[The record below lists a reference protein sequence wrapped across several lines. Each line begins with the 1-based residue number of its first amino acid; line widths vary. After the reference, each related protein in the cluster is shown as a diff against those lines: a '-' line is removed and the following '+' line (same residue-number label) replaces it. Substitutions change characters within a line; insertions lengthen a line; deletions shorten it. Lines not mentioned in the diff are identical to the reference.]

1 LFLDEKKISSQ
12 SNDSQ
17 KPTIEIEPLQQT
29 SGPLQQTSGPIQQTS
44 GPIQQ
49 TSEPI
54 QQTSGPLQQTIGP
67 IQQTTGQRQQ
77 TTGLQQS
84 LDESFLNA
92 LPLDLRQDIE
102 QNIKMQR
109 DQLKKL
115 EKLKSK
121 TSKTSFPLAKNKY
134 PPNLPRLHT
143 RGRPKGSKNLKKS
156 KRIAS
161 NKSLKKNSKITEIYN
176 IVKKAEDSSS
186 SSQRSDISEEKTS
199 ISYNSPPSL
208 HGSTTLEGVRDAVRS
223 WVEQWSDSY
232 PLDCD
237 VTSVST

>member
-1 LFLDEKKISSQ
+1 MFLDEKKISSQ

-77 TTGLQQS
+77 TTGLQVLGFYQIFSKLFFLQQS

-115 EKLKSK
+115 EVRLK
-121 TSKTSFPLAKNKY
+121 
-134 PPNLPRLHT
+134 
-143 RGRPKGSKNLKKS
+143 
-156 KRIAS
+156 
-161 NKSLKKNSKITEIYN
+161 
-176 IVKKAEDSSS
+176 
-186 SSQRSDISEEKTS
+186 
-199 ISYNSPPSL
+199 
-208 HGSTTLEGVRDAVRS
+208 
-223 WVEQWSDSY
+223 
-232 PLDCD
+232 
-237 VTSVST
+237 